1 MKLNIFL
8 LSAAALANIANGD
21 PEAAID
27 LKSAEDFVI
36 LTKKGI
42 STVPESSITGDIG
55 ASPVAAT
62 YITGFSLSKQTGPF
76 STSTQVAD
84 GSVVYAAD
92 YATPTPTKLTTAIS
106 DMVDAYSEASERPN
120 NDSTRTNP
128 GVGDEIGE
136 DGGEIGGMTL
146 EPGVYTFT
154 EDITINSD
162 VFLFG
167 NENDVFIIQTTG
179 NIEQADSTMVKPA
192 TSGDNGV
199 QASNVFWQVAGR
211 VTVGAGAHMEG
222 ILLVKGDAL
231 FETGSSLKGRVLAQ
245 TTCDLQK
252 ASITQPA
259 ATE

>member
-1 MKLNIFL
+1 MKLSILL
-8 LSAAALANIANGD
+8 LSAAALANAANAAKGD
-21 PEAAID
+21 PEAVIEPVID
-27 LKSAEDFVI
+27 LQSAEDFVI

-62 YITGFSLSKQTGPF
+62 YITGFSLDKQTGPF

-92 YATPTPTKLTTAIS
+92 YAKPTPTKLTTAIGH
-106 DMVDAYSEASERPN
+106 MKEAYSEASKRST
-120 NDSTRTNP
+120 NDPDRTNP
-128 GVGDEIGE
+128 GD
-136 DGGEIGGMTL
+136 GEIGGMTL
-146 EPGVYTFT
+146 VPGVYTFT
-154 EDITINSD
+154 KDIKIGAD
-162 VFLFG
+162 VFLKG
-167 NENDVFIIQTTG
+167 DEDSVFIIQTTG
-179 NIEQADSTMVKPA
+179 NIEQADSTLVKPVK
-192 TSGDNGV
+192 SGKHGV
-199 QASNVFWQVAGR
+199 QANNVFWQVAGR

-231 FETGSSLKGRVLAQ
+231 FETSSSLNGRVLAQ